1 MKLLEATL
9 ASTPIARP
17 IPTDERP
24 QGLCLDRGY
33 DYDDIRELAVAQR
46 LQSHIR
52 TRGEELAA
60 KVRDPTWR
68 ARRWVVEAAHSWL
81 NRNRGILIRWS
92 KKDENHLA
100 LLQLASGLIAFKKAH
115 LATLAAAQPG

>member
-33 DYDDIRELAVAQR
+33 DYDAVRELAGAQR
-46 LQSHIR
+46 LQAHVR
-52 TRGEELAA
+52 TRGEELAE

-68 ARRWVVEAAHSWL
+68 ARRWVVEACHSWL
-81 NRNRGILIRWS
+81 NRNRALLIRWS

-100 LLQLASGLIAFKKAH
+100 LLQLASGLIAFKKARA
-115 LATLAAAQPG
+115 ATLEAAN

>member
-17 IPTDERP
+17 IPTDDAP

-33 DYDDIRELAVAQR
+33 DYDSVRELAVAQR
-46 LQSHIR
+46 LEPHVR
-52 TRGEELAA
+52 TRGQELAE

-68 ARRWVVEAAHSWL
+68 ARRWVVEACHSWL
-81 NRNRGILIRWS
+81 NRNRALLIRWS
-92 KKDENHLA
+92 KKPQNHLA
-100 LLQLASGLIAFKKAH
+100 LLQLASGLIAFKKAR
-115 LATLAAAQPG
+115 AAILQPTY